1 MNQTACNPKAIQD
14 QFGRTEGQVAGIGKM
29 IDEHRSCADVLQQV
43 VAARASLQK
52 LGIML
57 LQAEAAGCL
66 PDNGE
71 VNPKMKELE
80 QVVAQLF
87 KIT

>member
-1 MNQTACNPKAIQD
+1 MSTSSCDPKSIHD
-14 QFGRTEGQVAGIGKM
+14 QFSRTEGQVLGLGKM
-29 IDEHRSCADVLQQV
+29 ISDKRSCAEVLQQV

-57 LQAEAAGCL
+57 LEAEAAGCL
-66 PDNGE
+66 GDTGE
-71 VNPKMKELE
+71 ASPKVRELE
-80 QVVAQLF
+80 QVVARLF